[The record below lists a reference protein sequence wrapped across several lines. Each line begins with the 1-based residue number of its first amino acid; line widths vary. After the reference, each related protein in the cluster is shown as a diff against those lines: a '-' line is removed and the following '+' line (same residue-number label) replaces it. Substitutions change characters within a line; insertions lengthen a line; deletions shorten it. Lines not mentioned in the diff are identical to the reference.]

1 MALRINDSEFY
12 AVDAHSHLGKRK
24 TPLGH
29 GVASFLGEDL
39 VRNLDEAGLDCAVAF
54 PLGASYTDYSEANQI
69 MADEMAKYP
78 KRIISFCRINPN
90 FGPETTARSL
100 DHCLGTLKLKGI
112 KLHPEIEFSDPN
124 EAQLMEP
131 IYHAA
136 RRYRVPI
143 IFHTGMS
150 SKASPGVI
158 AELAA
163 QYRDVPV
170 ILGHMGVSEYVK
182 LAVAVAR
189 QNENIFLETSVV
201 GWMPLLLEAFRGV
214 GTSKILFGSDH
225 PYNPLPME
233 VEKISKHVAKA
244 AKLKQDDLKKV
255 FADNLLSILHHD
267 PIARV
272 VPDVQA
278 VPDVPIV

>member
-1 MALRINDSEFY
+1 VALRINDSEFY
-12 AVDAHSHLGKRK
+12 AIDAHSHLGQRK

-29 GVASFLGEDL
+29 GVASFLGDDL

-54 PLGASYTDYSEANQI
+54 PLGASYTDYAEANQI

-90 FGPETTARSL
+90 FGPEATAKSL

-112 KLHPEIEFSDPN
+112 KLHPEIEFFDPN

-131 IYHAA
+131 IYQAA

-143 IFHTGMS
+143 LFHTGMS

-163 QYRDVPV
+163 RYRDVPV
-170 ILGHMGVSEYVK
+170 ILGHMGV
-182 LAVAVAR
+182 R
-189 QNENIFLETSVV
+189 NTSN
-201 GWMPLLLEAFRGV
+201 WR
-214 GTSKILFGSDH
+214 
-225 PYNPLPME
+225 
-233 VEKISKHVAKA
+233 
-244 AKLKQDDLKKV
+244 
-255 FADNLLSILHHD
+255 
-267 PIARV
+267 
-272 VPDVQA
+272 
-278 VPDVPIV
+278 

>member
-1 MALRINDSEFY
+1 MALRINGSEFY
-12 AVDAHSHLGKRK
+12 AIDSHSHLGRRK

-29 GVASFLGEDL
+29 GVASFLGDDL

-69 MADEMAKYP
+69 MAEEMAKYP

-90 FGPETTARSL
+90 FGPEATAKSL

-112 KLHPEIEFSDPN
+112 KLHPEIEFFDPN
-124 EAQLMEP
+124 EAELMEP
-131 IYHAA
+131 IYDAA
-136 RRYRVPI
+136 RRYHVPI
-143 IFHTGMS
+143 IF
-150 SKASPGVI
+150 
-158 AELAA
+158 
-163 QYRDVPV
+163 
-170 ILGHMGVSEYVK
+170 HMGVSEYVK

-225 PYNPLPME
+225 PYNPLAME
-233 VEKISKHVAKA
+233 VEKIAKHVTKA
-244 AKLKQDDLKKV
+244 AKLKEDDLKKV
-255 FADNLLSILHHD
+255 FADNFLSILKHE
-267 PIARV
+267 R
-272 VPDVQA
+272 
-278 VPDVPIV
+278 

>member
-1 MALRINDSEFY
+1 MALRINDSEIY
-12 AVDAHSHLGKRK
+12 AIDAHSHLGRRK

-29 GVASFLGEDL
+29 GVASFLGDDL

-90 FGPETTARSL
+90 FGPEATARSL

-112 KLHPEIEFSDPN
+112 KLHPEIEFFDPN
-124 EAQLMEP
+124 EAELMEP

-163 QYRDVPV
+163 RYRDVPV
-170 ILGHMGVSEYVK
+170 FSDTWVFRNTSNWRWRSPGRTRIFFWKPPWSAGCRCFSK
-182 LAVAVAR
+182 RFAASAR
-189 QNENIFLETSVV
+189 
-201 GWMPLLLEAFRGV
+201 
-214 GTSKILFGSDH
+214 
-225 PYNPLPME
+225 
-233 VEKISKHVAKA
+233 
-244 AKLKQDDLKKV
+244 
-255 FADNLLSILHHD
+255 
-267 PIARV
+267 ARFSL
-272 VPDVQA
+272 
-278 VPDVPIV
+278 VPITPITRCRWK

>member
-1 MALRINDSEFY
+1 MALRIGDSEYY
-12 AVDAHSHLGKRK
+12 AIDAHSHLGRRK

-29 GVASFLGEDL
+29 GVASFLGDDL

-54 PLGASYTDYSEANQI
+54 PLGASYTDYSEANEI
-69 MADEMAKYP
+69 MAQEMSKHP
-78 KRIISFCRINPN
+78 QRIISFCRINPN
-90 FGPETTARSL
+90 FGPQASAKSL
-100 DHCLGTLKLKGI
+100 DHCLGALGLKGI
-112 KLHPEIEFSDPN
+112 KLHPEIEFFDPN
-124 EAQLMEP
+124 EAELMEP
-131 IYHAA
+131 IYEAA

-163 QYRDVPV
+163 RHKDVPV

-182 LAVAVAR
+182 VAVAVAR

-244 AKLKQDDLKKV
+244 AKLKDDDLKKV
-255 FADNLLSILHHD
+255 FSINFLSLLEWRQKD
-267 PIARV
+267 
-272 VPDVQA
+272 
-278 VPDVPIV
+278 

>member
-1 MALRINDSEFY
+1 MALRINGSEIYAIDS
-12 AVDAHSHLGKRK
+12 HSHLGRRK

-29 GVASFLGEDL
+29 GVASFLGDDL

-54 PLGASYTDYSEANQI
+54 PLGASYTDYSEAKQI
-69 MADEMAKYP
+69 MAEEMAKYP

-90 FGPETTARSL
+90 FGPEASAKSL

-112 KLHPEIEFSDPN
+112 KLHPEIEFFDPN
-124 EAQLMEP
+124 EAELMEP
-131 IYHAA
+131 IYDAA
-136 RRYRVPI
+136 RRYHVPI
-143 IFHTGMS
+143 IFHMGMS

-163 QYRDVPV
+163 QHKDVPV
-170 ILGHMGVSEYVK
+170 ILDTWACRRCKTSGGRSW
-182 LAVAVAR
+182 

-233 VEKISKHVAKA
+233 VDKISKHVTKA
-244 AKLKQDDLKKV
+244 AKLKEDDLKKV
-255 FADNLLSILHHD
+255 FADNFLSILKHE
-267 PIARV
+267 R
-272 VPDVQA
+272 
-278 VPDVPIV
+278 

>member
-1 MALRINDSEFY
+1 MREVKIMALRINDTELH
-12 AVDAHSHLGKRK
+12 AIDAHSHLGRRK
-24 TPLGH
+24 APLGH

-39 VRNLDEAGLDCAVAF
+39 VRNLDEAGLDRAVAF
-54 PLGASYTDYSEANQI
+54 PLGAPYTDYSEANQV
-69 MADEMAKYP
+69 MAEEMAKYP
-78 KRIISFCRINPN
+78 KRIIGFCRINPN
-90 FGPETTARSL
+90 FGPQATATSL
-100 DHCLGTLKLKGI
+100 EHCLGKLKLKGI
-112 KLHPEIEFSDPN
+112 KLHPEIEFFDPN
-124 EAQLMEP
+124 EAELMEP
-131 IYHAA
+131 IYDAA

-163 QYRDVPV
+163 RHTDVPV

-189 QNENIFLETSVV
+189 QHDNIYLETSVV

-214 GTSKILFGSDH
+214 GSSKILFGSDH

-233 VEKISKHVAKA
+233 VEKIAKHVAKA
-244 AKLKQDDLKKV
+244 AKLKYDDLKKV
-255 FADNLLSILHHD
+255 FADNFLAILSGYLTG
-267 PIARV
+267 
-272 VPDVQA
+272 
-278 VPDVPIV
+278 

>member
-12 AVDAHSHLGKRK
+12 AIDAHSHLGRRK

-69 MADEMAKYP
+69 MAEEMAKYP

-90 FGPETTARSL
+90 FGAEATAKAL
-100 DHCLGTLKLKGI
+100 DHCLGTLKLRGI
-112 KLHPEIEFSDPN
+112 KLHPEIEFFDPN
-124 EAQLMEP
+124 EAELMEP
-131 IYHAA
+131 IYDAA
-136 RRYRVPI
+136 RRYHVPI

-163 QYRDVPV
+163 QHKDVPV

-225 PYNPLPME
+225 PYNPLAME
-233 VEKISKHVAKA
+233 VEKIAKHVTKA

-255 FADNLLSILHHD
+255 FADNFLSILKHD
-267 PIARV
+267 R
-272 VPDVQA
+272 
-278 VPDVPIV
+278 